1 MKTICRFLGTASAIF
16 ALGCSADDSAR
27 TQHPEQNTR
36 SPVIYSVNYPL
47 AYFATRIAGED
58 ASVIFPAPPNIDPAD
73 WNPTP
78 DEIAAFQTADL
89 ILLNGPGHTRWVERA
104 SLPSRKM
111 LDASASFRGR
121 LIELQDEINHMHGP
135 EGTHVHAR
143 TARTTWLDPLLAIEQ
158 ARAITEALIQIR
170 PQHSDA
176 FLERFAALEAD
187 LHKLDS
193 RFSEATKAIGD
204 APVLFSHP
212 IYQYF
217 ERRYRV
223 NGESV
228 HWEPDEQPTSKM
240 WREFASIRSKHPSQL
255 MIWEATPREETMLR
269 LESLGVSIV
278 VLSPCANFPEGK
290 DWYSVMLEGA
300 ERLNDA
306 GDQLLAGES

>member
-1 MKTICRFLGTASAIF
+1 MKAICWFLGTISAIF
-16 ALGCSADDSAR
+16 VLGCSADDSVPDSD
-27 TQHPEQNTR
+27 PEPSTR
-36 SPVIYSVNYPL
+36 AAVIYSVNYPL

-58 ASVIFPAPPNIDPAD
+58 ANVVFPAPPNIDPAD

-78 DEIAAFQTADL
+78 DEVAAFQTADL

-111 LDASASFRGR
+111 LDASASFQDR

-143 TARTTWLDPLLAIEQ
+143 TAKTTWLDPLLAIEQ

-170 PQHSDA
+170 PQHSVD
-176 FLERFAALEAD
+176 FLKRFSALEAD
-187 LHKLDS
+187 LHKLDA
-193 RFSEATKAIGD
+193 RFAEAAETIGD

-212 IYQYF
+212 VYQYF

-228 HWEPDEQPTSKM
+228 HWEPDAQPTPKM
-240 WREFASIRSKHPSQL
+240 WRELASIRSKHPSQL
-255 MIWEATPREETMLR
+255 MVWEAAPREETILR
-269 LESLGVSIV
+269 LESLGVSTV
-278 VLSPCANFPEGK
+278 VLSPCANSPEGK